1 VQNDT
6 GRVTVDMNAEVHRVP
21 VEGDESIVID
31 WYPAAPGARVALYV
45 HGLGSHRRGEK
56 ALYFAGRFNA
66 MGWAFASVDLRGHGA
81 ADGRIR
87 ELTMSRAL
95 ADVTATRDWLEPR
108 TAARPLLIGSSMGA
122 AVVAWHSVLA
132 QRSSGPLVLLA
143 PSLTFPTGVLTQ
155 LSAGELETWRS
166 CGVRR
171 FRSEWID
178 LEIGFDL
185 VADAE
190 RYDPGQLRRELSAP
204 TLIVHGVHDATIPA
218 SASLDFAT
226 HSAGV
231 DVYLVGDG
239 DHRLTD
245 ARRKV
250 FDVLWSWLEHLS

>member
-6 GRVTVDMNAEVHRVP
+6 GTGTVGMSAETHRVP
-21 VEGDESIVID
+21 VEGDESVVID

-56 ALYFAGRFNA
+56 ALYFAARFNA
-66 MGWAFASVDLRGHGA
+66 LGWAFAAVDLRGHGA
-81 ADGRIR
+81 ADGRIQD
-87 ELTMSRAL
+87 LTMSRLL
-95 ADVTATRDWLEPR
+95 ADVAATRDWLERR
-108 TAARPLLIGSSMGA
+108 TPARPLLIGSSMGA
-122 AVVAWHSVLA
+122 AVVAWDSVLR

-143 PSLTFPTGVLTQ
+143 PSLTFPAGVLAQ
-155 LSAGELETWRS
+155 LSAAELETWRQ

-178 LEIGFDL
+178 LEIGFDV

-190 RYDPGQLRRELSAP
+190 RYDPGQLRRELRTP
-204 TLIVHGVHDATIPA
+204 TLIVHGVRDRTIPA

-226 HSAGV
+226 HCAAV

-245 ARRKV
+245 ARQKV
-250 FDVLWSWLEHLS
+250 FDVLWSWLAQVF